1 MLRAAG
7 QSAMRGNVAGAGRHL
22 GAAARS
28 FAVDARSGALRQ
40 LAVQRLAQLRMP
52 RK

>member
-1 MLRAAG
+1 MLRAGA
-7 QSAMRGNVAGAGRHL
+7 SAAMRGNAAAAGRHL

-28 FAVDARSGALRQ
+28 FAADARSGALRQ
-40 LAVQRLAQLRMP
+40 EALRRLAQLRNT